1 VIAPRLA
8 LLTVAGALA
17 AAGVTGCAQQSG
29 VKDKAFSGPAAQV
42 ANTIRALDDA
52 YDDEKQ
58 DDPGAEKVC
67 RSLLSARLV
76 AAFGGAKECPKTARA
91 ALQNSDD
98 TEMDVRDVK
107 IEGDVATAQVRLKV
121 NDDEQRVDTLRL
133 VQEGPNGGKG
143 QSWKFDG
150 NVVGKKGSKVGPEV
164 GTPAVT
170 TGAATPT
177 PAGGTTAAPASK

>member
-1 VIAPRLA
+1 MIAPRLA
-8 LLTVAGALA
+8 LLTVTGALA
-17 AAGVTGCAQQSG
+17 AAGVTGCAQQG
-29 VKDKAFSGPAAQV
+29 GTKDKAFDGEAARV

-76 AAFGGAKECPKTARA
+76 AAFGGAKECTKTAKA
-91 ALQNSDD
+91 ALDNADS
-98 TEMDVRDVK
+98 TKMDVRDVK
-107 IEGDVATAQVRLKV
+107 IEGNVATAQVRLKI

-143 QSWKFDG
+143 GSWKFDG
-150 NVVGKKGSKVGPEV
+150 NAVGKKGSN
-164 GTPAVT
+164 
-170 TGAATPT
+170 
-177 PAGGTTAAPASK
+177 